1 MLYRSQIFSKMPKE
15 TKVEITLSSDE
26 ALVLFEF
33 LSRFSEDDEL
43 SIHDPSEK
51 QALWNFLAVLE
62 KQLEKPFSKKYSELL
77 ESARKALK

>member
-1 MLYRSQIFSKMPKE
+1 
-15 TKVEITLSSDE
+15 
-26 ALVLFEF
+26 
-33 LSRFSEDDEL
+33 L